1 MLRVILCIV
10 FVLSANCFPLQS
22 QDQETGVVT
31 LRVGFA
37 PDGRLSTLTLGEGRV
52 GGIMSRG
59 RGTFAFTAI
68 VGTDS
73 EVIVT
78 IIDGDETP
86 IGEVTIPQTDECEL
100 VETDTTPPLWIG
112 VVTDECEVIETGG
125 FRTGN
130 E

>member
-1 MLRVILCIV
+1 
-10 FVLSANCFPLQS
+10 
-22 QDQETGVVT
+22 
-31 LRVGFA
+31 
-37 PDGRLSTLTLGEGRV
+37 
-52 GGIMSRG
+52 MSRG
-59 RGTFAFTAI
+59 HGTFAFTAI

-125 FRTGN
+125 FPIEN
-130 E
+130 